1 MKITFIDKVRLT
13 ISIVNFVQCLAY
25 MYVTC
30 IQKVADSNPADAIVN
45 GCTFAE
51 NI

>member
-1 MKITFIDKVRLT
+1 MT
-13 ISIVNFVQCLAY
+13 ISIVNFAECLAY
-25 MYVTC
+25 DVC
-30 IQKVADSNPADAIVN
+30 NLKQKVTDSNPADGIVN

>member
-1 MKITFIDKVRLT
+1 MKITFIVKLRLT
-13 ISIVNFVQCLAY
+13 NSIVNFVQCLAY
-25 MYVTC
+25 VTC
-30 IQKVADSNPADAIVN
+30 NLKVADSNSADAIVN